1 MAQKKSRREHLN
13 PSCVTRGYLAD
24 SNRAGQVPAHISKVR
39 RLKYVKIHISSHT
52 GGDDVDDAVVMAEDV
67 LALTLSTLEDNG
79 GTVPTISPVAR
90 HLNENQSIKLIACDT
105 DDYRKRLAANR

>member
-1 MAQKKSRREHLN
+1 MSKFIYPAIFTREDN
-13 PSCVTRGYLAD
+13 
-24 SNRAGQVPAHISKVR
+24 GQYSVDFPDVPHC
-39 RLKYVKIHISSHT
+39 YT
-52 GGDDVDDAVVMAEDV
+52 GGDDLDDAVVMAEDV

-105 DDYRKRLAANR
+105 DDYRKRLAAHR